1 MNGVR
6 FLYVVLGLMMI
17 VNVHQVRSEGE
28 ISDEEIDDELLNGAS
43 SSSEEDDNNN
53 KGIEY
58 YLNAVKGLHQ
68 QRKRQEAEPLVASR
82 NSASTPIAALYRRS
96 ALNKNF
102 IRFGRSGM
110 MKTASRQVQPTP
122 PVRLMGLNESDGKDE
137 EEQLSHPARPSR
149 SLRSNFIRF
158 GRSFFPSAA
167 SRSGATIRRSARAP
181 IARRRMMRL
190 VDLPTSLSSS
200 RR

>member
-1 MNGVR
+1 MDFQQGDRDQRTTRNNRNMNGLR

-17 VNVHQVRSEGE
+17 VNVHQVRSDGE

-43 SSSEEDDNNN
+43 SSSEEDDNHN

-122 PVRLMGLNESDGKDE
+122 PVRYIAFFFFYAFFFVAFRPLLSEN
-137 EEQLSHPARPSR
+137 LISHPFLTRCSID
-149 SLRSNFIRF
+149 SLIKNS
-158 GRSFFPSAA
+158 
-167 SRSGATIRRSARAP
+167 
-181 IARRRMMRL
+181 
-190 VDLPTSLSSS
+190 D
-200 RR
+200 

>member
-1 MNGVR
+1 MWEDET
-6 FLYVVLGLMMI
+6 YVTRC
-17 VNVHQVRSEGE
+17 Q
-28 ISDEEIDDELLNGAS
+28 
-43 SSSEEDDNNN
+43 
-53 KGIEY
+53 
-58 YLNAVKGLHQ
+58 
-68 QRKRQEAEPLVASR
+68 SR
-82 NSASTPIAALYRRS
+82 NITSYYVGHVYRY
-96 ALNKNF
+96 F
-102 IRFGRSGM
+102 ISHD
-110 MKTASRQVQPTP
+110 
-122 PVRLMGLNESDGKDE
+122 RLMGLNESDGKDE

>member
-1 MNGVR
+1 MNGLR

-17 VNVHQVRSEGE
+17 VNVHQVRSDGE
-28 ISDEEIDDELLNGAS
+28 ISDEDIDDELLNGAA
-43 SSSEEDDNNN
+43 SSSEEDDNN

-68 QRKRQEAEPLVASR
+68 QRKRQEAESLVASR
-82 NSASTPIAALYRRS
+82 NSASTPIATLYRRS

-110 MKTASRQVQPTP
+110 MKTVSRQVQPTP

-137 EEQLSHPARPSR
+137 EEQLSYPARPSR

-167 SRSGATIRRSARAP
+167 SRSAATVHRSARAP
-181 IARRRMMRL
+181 IARRRMTSL

-200 RR
+200 RL